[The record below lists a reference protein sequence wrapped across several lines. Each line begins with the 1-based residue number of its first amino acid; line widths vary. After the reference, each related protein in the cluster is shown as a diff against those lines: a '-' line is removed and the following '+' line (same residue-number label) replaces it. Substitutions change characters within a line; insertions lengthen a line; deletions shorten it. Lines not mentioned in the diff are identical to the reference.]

1 LTASGFT
8 DQHEIVRRVLLRSAV
23 MGTLML
29 LSLPAQA
36 HPRPAGKP
44 AVAHATR
51 PPAAQARSTALRGH
65 ARSSK
70 APRSLPPLTF
80 EHLSTHEEF
89 TLRPGPGGQIGKQQ
103 MMRLRHLLRCHH
115 TGREHSITTRLVELL
130 YSTARHFNE
139 NKIEIVAGYRAP
151 RVARAK
157 GTPKSHHREGRA
169 CDFRLEGV
177 PLTVLRDYLRQRY
190 RGVGVGYYPNSRFV
204 HLDVDRKKNAYWIDY
219 SRPGEPARYTPPEP
233 EREPSPSQMD
243 TAEEVPGPTE
253 ETQPVEAPTGPQED
267 TENAPTPAP

>member
-8 DQHEIVRRVLLRSAV
+8 DQHVIVRRVLIRSV
-23 MGTLML
+23 LMGALTL

-36 HPRPAGKP
+36 RPESAGRP
-44 AVAHATR
+44 AVAHPTKH
-51 PPAAQARSTALRGH
+51 AAQARSTATRGH
-65 ARSSK
+65 ARSK
-70 APRSLPPLTF
+70 AARPLPPLTF

-89 TLRPGPGGQIGKQQ
+89 TLRPGPGGEIGKRQ
-103 MMRLRHLLRCHH
+103 MMQVRRLLRCHH
-115 TGREHSITTRLVELL
+115 TGREHFITKRLVELL
-130 YSTARHFNE
+130 YATARHFNE
-139 NKIEIVAGYRAP
+139 SKIEIIAGYRAP

-157 GTPKSHHREGRA
+157 GNPKSHHREGRA

-190 RGVGVGYYPNSRFV
+190 SGVGVGYYPNSRFV

-233 EREPSPSQMD
+233 EPEPSPSPMD
-243 TAEEVPGPTE
+243 TAEEVPAPTLE
-253 ETQPVEAPTGPQED
+253 AQPVEIPTGPQED
-267 TENAPTPAP
+267 AENDPTPAP